1 MKIIIVTAYLITLTI
16 ATLAAGP
23 PMIFS
28 SDGKYLGNLS
38 NNDMDQNSI
47 SNNIGR
53 YGNDLMPNSIRN
65 NVGRY
70 GSDTSQFSPNNDM
83 NIGRPY
89 RSRSY
94 DVDSGGDD

>member
-1 MKIIIVTAYLITLTI
+1 MRTLIVTIFLIALAITAI
-16 ATLAAGP
+16 AAGP

-38 NNDMDQNSI
+38 TNDMDQNSV
-47 SNNIGR
+47 SNNMGR

-83 NIGRPY
+83 NIGRSN

-94 DVDSGGDD
+94 DANSGGDY